1 MKKKVKKY
9 HKGGSH
15 EDHHVSRVERE
26 PAIAQQP
33 APQRPAQ
40 KAVPAAQISRL
51 PSSKRTPPRPT
62 RTTGQLVSAPRPTQP
77 IMQPTQTGQVSA
89 MQRIM
94 MEQAREQARRQQKTQ
109 DELRKANEKFQQR
122 VAKGGDRR
130 IRKGSEFDNAIR
142 NARRQ
147 QLESYAKARDNSLLN
162 RYRRNRGL
170 VNAQDQERD
179 RVEGIRLRNEQERI
193 QGTGRRINPNAGRR
207 RVRRRR

>member
-33 APQRPAQ
+33 APQRPVQ

-51 PSSKRTPPRPT
+51 PSPKRTPPRPT

-77 IMQPTQTGQVSA
+77 IMQPTQTGQVSS
-89 MQRIM
+89 MQRRM
-94 MEQAREQARRQQKTQ
+94 MEFAREQAKQQAKAQ
-109 DELRKANEKFQQR
+109 EELRKENEAYRKR
-122 VAKGGDRR
+122 VMQGGDRR

-147 QLESYAKARDNSLLN
+147 QLESYARAKENSLLN
-162 RYRRNRGL
+162 RYRRNSGL

-179 RVEGIRLRNEQERI
+179 RVERIRIQNEAERI
-193 QGTGRRINPNAGRR
+193 QGTGRRVNPNAGRR

>member
-51 PSSKRTPPRPT
+51 PSSKRTPSRPT

-77 IMQPTQTGQVSA
+77 IMQPTQTGQVSS

-109 DELRKANEKFQQR
+109 DELRKANEKFQQQ

-147 QLESYAKARDNSLLN
+147 QLESYARAKDNSLLN

-179 RVEGIRLRNEQERI
+179 RVERIRMQNEAERI
-193 QGTGRRINPNAGRR
+193 QGTGRRVNPNAGRR

>member
-15 EDHHVSRVERE
+15 EDHHVSRVERA

-62 RTTGQLVSAPRPTQP
+62 RTTDQLVSAPRPTQP

-94 MEQAREQARRQQKTQ
+94 MEQAREQARQQQKTQ
-109 DELRKANEKFQQR
+109 DELRKANEKFQQQ

-147 QLESYAKARDNSLLN
+147 KLESLRGAKQRDLIN
-162 RYRRNRGL
+162 RYRNRL
-170 VNAQDQERD
+170 PNAQDQERD
-179 RVEGIRLRNEQERI
+179 MVERIRLRNEQERI